1 MNAMEYI
8 ELSGVPESRWPTFR
22 QWFGWYQRNN
32 LVGVIKDGDEIAGVA
47 LARMIDGSEEPTHY
61 LHRPDGDTA
70 FVDLTVTSTDGTST
84 PRSRLAMKRLLSIL
98 WDEFGPRRSLIF
110 NRNGVKK
117 RYDYMK
123 FMQKAMA

>member
-8 ELSGVPESRWPTFR
+8 ELSGVPESRWPTFKE
-22 QWFGWYQRNN
+22 WFGWYKRHN
-32 LVGVIKDGDEIAGVA
+32 LVGVVKDGDEIAGVA
-47 LARMIDGSEEPTHY
+47 LARMINESDEPVHY
-61 LHRPDGDTA
+61 LHRPNGDTA
-70 FVDLTVTSTDGTST
+70 FVDLTVTSVDGRST
-84 PRSRLAMKRLLSIL
+84 ARSRSAMKYLLSIL

-117 RYDYMK
+117 KYNYMK

>member
-1 MNAMEYI
+1 MEYI

-61 LHRPDGDTA
+61 LHRPNGDTA

>member
-61 LHRPDGDTA
+61 LHRPNGDTA